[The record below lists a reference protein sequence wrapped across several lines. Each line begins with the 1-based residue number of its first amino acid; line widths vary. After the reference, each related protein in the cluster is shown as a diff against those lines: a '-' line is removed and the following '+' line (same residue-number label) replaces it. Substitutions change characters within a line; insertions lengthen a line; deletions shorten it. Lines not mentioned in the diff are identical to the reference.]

1 MFCSNCGKEIYED
14 SFYCKNCD
22 KKNCD
27 CLYEQYNGMISH
39 KILTKNEYII
49 QTAKKSIYGNVFVL
63 LSEISLLILSLVLLP
78 LIKYIFLKNTL
89 PDTNTLSPEEFNNA
103 FNYINNTLNVISI
116 EMDVFLVIVR
126 FFSFT
131 SVVLELF
138 KCIKTARTELYFTN
152 KRLIGNTGAFWGN
165 SIINVPFSQIS
176 KIESKTILGL
186 YWIKSG
192 VISIKTSD
200 GITYSF
206 FIKYPYSFQYDLK
219 EQISKSEK
227 TNG

>member
-14 SFYCKNCD
+14 SFYCKNYD

-27 CLYEQYNGMISH
+27 CLYEQYNGMISQ

-49 QTAKKSIYGNVFVL
+49 QAAKKSIYGNVLVL
-63 LSEISLLILSLVLLP
+63 FSEISLLILSLVLLP

-165 SIINVPFSQIS
+165 SIINVPFSQILN
-176 KIESKTILGL
+176 IESKTIFGL
-186 YWIKSG
+186 HWIKSG